1 MFRWGMGESM
11 KSRKIY
17 ALCAAVLLVSSAP
30 QVLAAQAAPS
40 ASEEQA
46 QAAMEAKFKALESQ
60 LHPRSGDVPIP
71 AANATLRLGEA
82 YYFLPAE
89 DAKRVLVEA
98 WGNPPSQVTSVLGM
112 VFPAGKTFHD
122 ATWGAVIEYQDTGH
136 VSDKDAASQD
146 YDSVLSDMRSAEADA
161 NDAAK
166 EEGYAGSH
174 LIGWAQAPTYDS
186 GKKTLIW
193 ARNIKF
199 DGAQENTLNYD
210 VRTLGRSGVLS
221 LNMVDTM
228 SNLPTV
234 REAAKSLGST
244 VSFNPGFA
252 YADFDS
258 STDRMA
264 DYGLAGLVAAGAGVA
279 VAKKVGILGVL
290 LIFLK
295 KAIAFIVAGAVAA
308 GAWFKRRFGTG
319 YKQDAAE
326 ELPPA
331 E

>member
-1 MFRWGMGESM
+1 MT
-11 KSRKIY
+11 SRKIY
-17 ALCAAVLLVSSAP
+17 AAFAAALLVSAAP
-30 QVLAAQAAPS
+30 QVMAAQAAPS
-40 ASEEQA
+40 AASEEQA

-60 LHPRSGDVPIP
+60 LHPRSGDIAIP
-71 AANATLRLGEA
+71 AANATLRLGDA

-98 WGNPPSQVTSVLGM
+98 WGNPPSQVSKVLGM

-122 ATWGAVIEYQDTGH
+122 VTWGAVIEYEDTGH

-146 YDSVLSDMRSAEADA
+146 YGSVLSDMQSAEAGA
-161 NDAAK
+161 NEAATR
-166 EEGYAGSH
+166 EGYPASH

-186 GKKTLIW
+186 GNKTLIW

-228 SNLPTV
+228 SNLPAV

-244 VSFNPGFA
+244 VKFNSGFA

-258 STDRMA
+258 SKDRMA

-279 VAKKVGILGVL
+279 VAKKIGILGVL
-290 LIFLK
+290 LLFLK
-295 KAIAFIVAGAVAA
+295 KAIAFIVAGVVAA
-308 GAWFKRRFGTG
+308 GAWFKRRLGA
-319 YKQDAAE
+319 KAAE